1 MSNNNPAIIDATY
14 DVVSEKVNDAKRS
27 MAQSEPIY
35 DGRRVNGSYKV
46 NPDRMGDVDWSMSKQ
61 WMTRPDDETFGTFA
75 ELLEAAEH
83 WERISHDNTVNI
95 HQIVVSDNMEIII
108 PNREGKYI
116 PVDPTHLA
124 FTQLCAAAET
134 PIPANY
140 LRKLPD
146 TARAARILR
155 EGLKDAAPDA
165 KITAYTAD
173 GGEGDIRELRS
184 LAFTPE
190 TRTTNAALLRAL
202 RPLLGDLTIHNPL
215 EWKTPGEINWDKLEH
230 NPLNTENQKS
240 LFLGPEDMQCFVC
253 KDLNPVEIGK
263 TRLGL
268 PDIFF
273 PGLMF
278 GGSEVK
284 SQSTWFTGMMLQ
296 GVCCNLSLRGVMG
309 KKTHRINHTK
319 NGNLRINRQSDEIF
333 DSALDVSTFIKQVV
347 GMKNERIKAITDSKK
362 NDDKDEARMHFLQR
376 LFIRPIGKGE
386 TQKIMQIGFNANQHP
401 IETVFD
407 AHEALTEAA
416 KTIRIQEKRREYEF
430 AAYSLL
436 AKFSD

>member
-1 MSNNNPAIIDATY
+1 MTNNNPAIIDAKF
-14 DVVSEKVNDAKRS
+14 DVVADTKPV
-27 MAQSEPIY
+27 Y
-35 DGRRVNGSYKV
+35 DGRRVSGAYKV

-61 WMTRPDDETFGTFA
+61 WATRPDDETFSSFD
-75 ELLEAAEH
+75 ELLNAAEH
-83 WERISHDNTVNI
+83 WESISHDNTVNI
-95 HQIVVSDNMEIII
+95 HNIVVSDSMEIII
-108 PNREGKYI
+108 PNHRGEYI

-146 TARAARILR
+146 AKRAARILR
-155 EGLKDAAPDA
+155 EGLKDLAPDA

-190 TRTTNAALLRAL
+190 TRTTNAQLLRAL
-202 RPLLGDLTIHNPL
+202 RPLLGDLTANNPL
-215 EWKTPGEINWDKLEH
+215 KWKTPGKINWGTMEH
-230 NPLNTENQKS
+230 NPYDMDAQNS
-240 LFLGPEDMQCFVC
+240 LFMGPEDMQCFVC
-253 KDLNPVEIGK
+253 QDGHPIEIGK
-263 TRLGL
+263 TRRGL

-333 DSALDVSTFIKQVV
+333 DSALEISSFIKQVT

-376 LFIRPIGKGE
+376 LFVRAIGKGE